1 MCQNAA
7 KTAGGVMAAI
17 EPELKSLLAATGQ
30 LNTPNGIAAI
40 NAYEAAD
47 QVLLAWKSGTNAQNV
62 IQVIGAF
69 TTVFNTLP
77 IPDNYKLY
85 ADIISAG
92 IVTVIGIV
100 TGNSPAPAPAA
111 GITAHEDAQ
120 AMYQAQVV
128 ADTVAKVKV
137 LVPSFRF
144 ESTSA
149 FSWFHHS
156 PESQS
161 KSAWNHT
168 VDTNPEPGIVKV

>member
-17 EPELKSLLAATGQ
+17 EPELKSLLAGTGQ

-47 QVLLAWKSGTNAQNV
+47 KVLLAWTPGTNAQNV

-85 ADIISAG
+85 ADVISAG

-100 TGNSPAPAPAA
+100 TGNSPAPAPPA
-111 GITAHEDAQ
+111 GVVAHEETQ
-120 AMYQAQVV
+120 AMYAAEV
-128 ADTVAKVKV
+128 ASMTAEKVQR
-137 LVPSFRF
+137 LVPTFQRSIF
-144 ESTSA
+144 
-149 FSWFHHS
+149 HS

-161 KSAWNHT
+161 KKTWNNL
-168 VDTNPEPGIVKV
+168 VDTNPAPGIVKV